1 MLLAIDA
8 NILFALFNPKSF
20 TRRFIILNRDILE
33 LYSPKFAI
41 EEIEKYKQVIL
52 EKFNLTEENFEI
64 ILSFIRSIIYFVDLE
79 FYKERLIEAKR
90 ISPDIKDVEYFA
102 LALKLNCPIWS
113 NDKVLK
119 NQKTVKVLS
128 TNELIE
134 ILGKD

>member
-41 EEIEKYKQVIL
+41 EGIEKYKQVIL

>member
-1 MLLAIDA
+1 MLLTIDA

-20 TRRFIILNRDILE
+20 TRRFIILNRDVLE

-41 EEIEKYKQVIL
+41 EEIERYKQDIL
-52 EKFNLTEENFEI
+52 EKFNLTEDNFEI
-64 ILSFIRSIIYFVDLE
+64 IISFIRSIISFVDLE

>member
-1 MLLAIDA
+1 MILAIDA
-8 NILFALFNPKSF
+8 NILFAIFSQKSF

-41 EEIEKYKQVIL
+41 EEIEKYKQEII
-52 EKFNLTEENFEI
+52 EKFRLTEESFEV
-64 ILSFIRSIIYFVDLE
+64 ILSFMRNIIYFVDFD
-79 FYKERLIEAKR
+79 FYKEYIIEAKK

-102 LALKLNCPIWS
+102 LALKLKCPIWS

-119 NQKTVKVLS
+119 NQTKVKILS

-134 ILGKD
+134 ILGKY

>member
-1 MLLAIDA
+1 MLLTTDA
-8 NILFALFNPKSF
+8 NILFALFNPRSF
-20 TRRFIILNRDILE
+20 TRRFIILNRDVLE

>member
-1 MLLAIDA
+1 M
-8 NILFALFNPKSF
+8 
-20 TRRFIILNRDILE
+20 E